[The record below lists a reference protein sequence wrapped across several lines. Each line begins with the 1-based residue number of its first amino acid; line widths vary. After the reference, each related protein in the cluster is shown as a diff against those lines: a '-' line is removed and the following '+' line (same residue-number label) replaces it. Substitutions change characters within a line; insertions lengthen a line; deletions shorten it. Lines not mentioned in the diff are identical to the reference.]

1 MLSAGDSAHTLT
13 QPLHPDNPTVVGVLA
28 LQGDFA
34 EHAASL
40 RRVGAT
46 PLEVRTQAQLD
57 QVDGLIIPGGEST
70 TISRLMIQYD
80 LREPVVR
87 MGRDGFPIWGTCA
100 GAILLATEIETL
112 DRPAL
117 HLLPMTI
124 ERNAYGR
131 QIDSFGADLPSGA
144 LGGPPL
150 HAIFIRAPRIRSVG
164 PDVDVLL
171 RLEDE
176 PVAVQSGSLMA
187 STFHPELTNDGRL
200 HARFTALCTQ
210 RRDERRT
217 PLSPRLRG
225 EMSRRDRGES
235 PLTTQNSISR

>member
-1 MLSAGDSAHTLT
+1 MTRSS
-13 QPLHPDNPTVVGVLA
+13 QPDNPTVVGVLA

-40 RRVGAT
+40 RRIGAT
-46 PLEVRTQAQLD
+46 PLEVRTRAQLE

-80 LREPVVR
+80 LREPIICL
-87 MGRDGFPIWGTCA
+87 GRDGFPIWGTCA

-131 QIDSFGADLPSGA
+131 QIDSFEADLPSAA

-150 HAIFIRAPRIRSVG
+150 HAIFIRAPRIRAVD

-171 RLEDE
+171 SLEDE
-176 PVAVQSGSLMA
+176 PVAVQYGSLMA

-200 HARFTALCTQ
+200 HARFAALCAEQ
-210 RRDERRT
+210 
-217 PLSPRLRG
+217 
-225 EMSRRDRGES
+225 RDRRWNREQW
-235 PLTTQNSISR
+235 LNRC